1 MKHRFTEEQII
12 GILKEAE
19 AGLKVKDLCRQHNV
33 TEQTYYRWKSKY
45 GGMSVSEMRRL
56 KELESENAR
65 LKKIVAEKELHID
78 DFNRECLRI
87 EVDTSLSGHRVAR
100 VLDQLTE
107 TRGLPEYIVVDNG
120 TEFTSRA
127 MIEWE
132 DGNPTSLSFIDP
144 GKPTQNPFVESFN
157 GKLRDECLNENY
169 FLNLVHARE
178 IIETWRLDYNSERP
192 HSSLGDLSPNEFTE
206 LWEKEQDLL
215 TLEVA

>member
-1 MKHRFTEEQII
+1 
-12 GILKEAE
+12 
-19 AGLKVKDLCRQHNV
+19 
-33 TEQTYYRWKSKY
+33 
-45 GGMSVSEMRRL
+45 
-56 KELESENAR
+56 
-65 LKKIVAEKELHID
+65 
-78 DFNRECLRI
+78 
-87 EVDTSLSGHRVAR
+87 
-100 VLDQLTE
+100 
-107 TRGLPEYIVVDNG
+107 LPEYIVVDNG

-132 DGNPTSLSFIDP
+132 DSNPTSLSFIDP